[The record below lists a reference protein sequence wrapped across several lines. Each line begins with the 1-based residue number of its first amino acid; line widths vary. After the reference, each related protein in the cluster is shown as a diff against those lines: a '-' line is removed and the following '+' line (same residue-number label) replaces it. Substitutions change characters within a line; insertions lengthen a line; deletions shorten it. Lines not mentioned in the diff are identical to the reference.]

1 MEKKYYLL
9 EKNVTGGNSY
19 THYTLEELKK
29 YFEPKDTDGNILNEE
44 AYTEWKS
51 ISNIEDMEYFLENHV
66 NNEDGMHYHDYYIEE
81 V

>member
-19 THYTLEELKK
+19 TCYTLEELKK
-29 YFEPKDTDGNILNEE
+29 YFEPKDTDGNVLDEDTY
-44 AYTEWKS
+44 AEWES
-51 ISNIEDMEYFLENHV
+51 IKTIDDMKEYIENHV